1 MLEVVYMVNIND
13 MDIGQLVKFINADL
27 QKNKNLS
34 VNKWCDKVGIKKST
48 LKNKMSRENYK
59 YNADL
64 RQYVKEDITHNI
76 TPGKEETKPIKKII
90 THNITTNKD
99 IDYDKLN
106 LLLDNIDIL
115 LELVK
120 KKDITHNITIDNK
133 ENTVKSLRINTQIYE
148 KIKEKAIKEN
158 ISISSIVN
166 KALLD
171 YLNNYI

>member
-1 MLEVVYMVNIND
+1 MVNIND
-13 MDIGQLVKFINADL
+13 MDIEQLVKFINTDL

-76 TPGKEETKPIKKII
+76 TPTKEENKPITGDI
-90 THNITTNKD
+90 TRNITTHKD
-99 IDYDKLN
+99 VDYNKLN

-133 ENTVKSLRINTQIYE
+133 ENTVKSLRINKQIYE
-148 KIKEKAIKEN
+148 KIKDKAIKEN